1 MSSLP
6 QCKTLM
12 QLIEQA
18 CGAGARLH
26 KACAIIGLA
35 SRTVQRWVEAG
46 KSALYVGDRRAPE
59 HRLHNRPPNT
69 LSEAERQAA
78 LDMLNN
84 EEFKDLPPSQI
95 VPRLAD
101 KGLHVTSEST
111 LYRQLCQVGQLAHRR
126 LERAPQKRSKPRLG
140 GHVAQSDLLLGHH
153 LFAQLGARSVLLSV
167 PVRGH
172 LKPQGG
178 GLAGL

>member
-1 MSSLP
+1 MSSLA
-6 QCKTLM
+6 QRKTIM

-59 HRLHNRPPNT
+59 HRLHNRPPNK

-84 EEFKDLPPSQI
+84 EEFKDLPPS
-95 VPRLAD
+95 
-101 KGLHVTSEST
+101 
-111 LYRQLCQVGQLAHRR
+111 
-126 LERAPQKRSKPRLG
+126 
-140 GHVAQSDLLLGHH
+140 
-153 LFAQLGARSVLLSV
+153 
-167 PVRGH
+167 
-172 LKPQGG
+172 
-178 GLAGL
+178 